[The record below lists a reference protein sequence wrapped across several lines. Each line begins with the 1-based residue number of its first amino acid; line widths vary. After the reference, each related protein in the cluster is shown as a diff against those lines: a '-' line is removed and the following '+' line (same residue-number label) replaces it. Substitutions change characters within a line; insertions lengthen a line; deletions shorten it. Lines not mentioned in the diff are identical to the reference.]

1 VNLTNNLTSVIAVVQ
16 GLTGKDLPENVNI
29 IPNIQ
34 SFPPTKNNDITEY
47 WTIGSIWV
55 TPGAAY
61 VCIDNKEGLA
71 LWMIASLQID
81 DVNSS
86 PNSTYSSSKVDDL
99 LNLKTNETD
108 FVFYKQLVQ
117 NTITDI
123 EAGLD
128 SKPFKTDVYL
138 KSELD
143 DLLNLKTDETDFVFY
158 KQLVQNTIT
167 DIEAGLDSKSDKTT
181 SYIKTEVNDL
191 VETGI
196 NILNNNMTFK
206 ADKDTTYLR
215 TEIDNLLIDTATKT
229 DIDNVLNGINGNSI
243 LFDRLVNLLN
253 KWIKN
258 GNLQLQSVSYNDKPI
273 QDNW

>member
-1 VNLTNNLTSVIAVVQ
+1 MTTVKYLYAEEIYIKGEPITSLGGGGGSGDGTNSNTLVNLTNNLTSVIAVVQ
-16 GLTGKDLPENVNI
+16 GLTGKDLPDNVNI

-34 SFPPTKNNDITEY
+34 SFPPTKDNDITEY

-61 VCIDNKEGLA
+61 VCVDNKEGLA
-71 LWMIASLQID
+71 LWMIASLQLD

-86 PNSTYSSSKVDDL
+86 PNSTYSSSKV
-99 LNLKTNETD
+99 
-108 FVFYKQLVQ
+108 
-117 NTITDI
+117 
-123 EAGLD
+123 
-128 SKPFKTDVYL
+128 
-138 KSELD
+138 D

-167 DIEAGLDSKSDKTT
+167 DIESGLDSKSDKTT
-181 SYIKTEVNDL
+181 SYLKTEVNDL

-229 DIDNVLNGINGNSI
+229 DIDDVLHGINENSI
-243 LFDRLVNLLN
+243 LVDRLVNLLN

-258 GNLQLQSVSYNDKPI
+258 GNLQLQSVTYDDKPI